1 MNFTKLAA
9 LVAFMVGSSQ
19 IAYAIDLTSNI
30 SLDTEVELEHKLD
43 AEATTITLEPE
54 FSYTLGLAD
63 FTVGT
68 TLEVWD
74 NTNRFTL
81 GDQFDHIPTMD
92 FGVSYPLQENLE
104 IEAGTSYNFEDEER
118 GEITLKASFS
128 F

>member
-104 IEAGTSYNFEDEER
+104 IEAGTSYNFEDDER

>member
-104 IEAGTSYNFEDEER
+104 LEAGTSYNFEDDER